1 MGVTSRYNRTGW
13 AGRAPPPGCTGT
25 GQVPCRPFLACNWV
39 CLGIGRSSD
48 VQEVP
53 GREEWCL
60 RVQLP
65 PDLEGVW
72 KSLQPGEFPQS
83 SCRPGSLVK
92 QIRGMWHPRGTHCS
106 ERCRNI
112 SSCDPHSK
120 PATWVSL
127 LLHTMDGREIERLSQ
142 GTQQGGS
149 GAGTEGHGPAL
160 CS

>member
-13 AGRAPPPGCTGT
+13 AGRAPPLAALGQARCHAAPSWPVTGCVWASVG
-25 GQVPCRPFLACNWV
+25 PRMCRKFR
-39 CLGIGRSSD
+39 G
-48 VQEVP
+48 EK
-53 GREEWCL
+53 